1 MSSSYELLSTSGRDN
16 VIFNHDLREKNNNVI
31 GVF

>member
-1 MSSSYELLSTSGRDN
+1 MSSSFELLSSSGRDN
-16 VIFNHDLREKNNNVI
+16 VIFNHDMRERNNNVM

>member
-1 MSSSYELLSTSGRDN
+1 MSSSFDLLSSSGRDN
-16 VIFNHDLREKNNNVI
+16 VIFNHDLREKNNNVV